1 MTPRPPESGLNGTA
15 VDASTPPLT
24 VRLHRVRL
32 DGARHGDGATLRS
45 AREVIVDREV
55 IIVEVV
61 DADGHIGWGECS
73 ALPTPG
79 YTPEYL
85 GGCWSLLRDILVP
98 EVVADPIEAL
108 AYLTAFPG
116 HPMARSALI
125 GALID
130 LDLRA
135 GGRSL
140 ATALADGGA
149 PAPQVR
155 STAVVGMH
163 DDPADLEAAVE
174 RALAAGHQSVK
185 LKIDPLHDVVA
196 VQTVRRQWPDLP
208 LAVDANASYGDAD
221 EAVAALARIEAVAG
235 SLAYVEQPLAADDLV
250 GATVVAR
257 RTSTPVALDE
267 SVTSLGEAVTAI
279 SLGAVGILNCKPARV
294 GGPLAAIAIA
304 RVMVEEG
311 VGVFCGGMVESGIGR
326 AAALAFAAQ
335 DVCTLPTDL
344 GPSERYHRE
353 DLTRPFVLS
362 EGAIA
367 VPTGPGIGV
376 APDADVLAA
385 HTIARWQF
393 R

>member
-1 MTPRPPESGLNGTA
+1 MNGTSGEA
-15 VDASTPPLT
+15 ATPPLT

-32 DGARHGDGATLRS
+32 DSADRGGDATLRS

-61 DADGHIGWGECS
+61 DADGHVGWGECS

-85 GGCWSLLRDILVP
+85 SGCWSLLRDILVP
-98 EVVADPIEAL
+98 EVIADPIGAL
-108 AYLTAFPG
+108 VYLSEFPG
-116 HPMARSALI
+116 HQMARSALI
-125 GALID
+125 GALVD

-140 ATALADGGA
+140 AAALSEGGSSA
-149 PAPQVR
+149 SRVP
-155 STAVVGMH
+155 SNAVIGIH
-163 DDPADLEAAVE
+163 DDLGDLEAAV
-174 RALAAGHQSVK
+174 RLALVAGHQSVK
-185 LKIDPLHDVVA
+185 LKIDPLHDVAA
-196 VQTVRRQWPDLP
+196 VQAVRRQWPDLP
-208 LAVDANASYGDAD
+208 LAVDANGSYADAD
-221 EAVAALARIEAVAG
+221 AAVAALGRLEEVAG
-235 SLAYVEQPLAADDLV
+235 PLRYVEQPLAADDLV
-250 GATVVAR
+250 GTTVVAR

-267 SVTSLGEAVTAI
+267 SVTSLGEAVTAL
-279 SLGAVGILNCKPARV
+279 SLGAVGVLNCKPARV

-353 DLTRPFVLS
+353 DLTTPFVLDD
-362 EGAIA
+362 GAIA

-376 APDADVLAA
+376 APDPETLAT
-385 HTIARWQF
+385 HTIATWQS